1 MNYTLDIVTEKPD
14 LWKDGDPVRPELGVS
29 FKTYPGREVFGLR
42 NESGEYVA
50 FCCVAKT
57 LQVPWDITSLSSFTA
72 NDGTIYVPYTVW
84 SLKKGSGKAIIN
96 ALLDKGASASEVS
109 DQIKD
114 LLFAKSA
121 SRVDGMK
128 PNVANS
134 MFGDQEV
141 EPETD
146 TEPKNEVETEDEPET
161 TEDQEE

>member
-1 MNYTLDIVTEKPD
+1 MP
-14 LWKDGDPVRPELGVS
+14 
-29 FKTYPGREVFGLR
+29 
-42 NESGEYVA
+42 
-50 FCCVAKT
+50 
-57 LQVPWDITSLSSFTA
+57 
-72 NDGTIYVPYTVW
+72 NDDV
-84 SLKKGSGKAIIN
+84 IN

-128 PNVANS
+128 PSVANS

-146 TEPKNEVETEDEPET
+146 TEPKSEVEQEPE
-161 TEDQEE
+161 EESNDQTFN

>member
-1 MNYTLDIVTEKPD
+1 MP
-14 LWKDGDPVRPELGVS
+14 
-29 FKTYPGREVFGLR
+29 
-42 NESGEYVA
+42 
-50 FCCVAKT
+50 
-57 LQVPWDITSLSSFTA
+57 
-72 NDGTIYVPYTVW
+72 NDDV
-84 SLKKGSGKAIIN
+84 IN

-121 SRVDGMK
+121 SRVDGVK

>member
-1 MNYTLDIVTEKPD
+1 MP
-14 LWKDGDPVRPELGVS
+14 
-29 FKTYPGREVFGLR
+29 
-42 NESGEYVA
+42 
-50 FCCVAKT
+50 
-57 LQVPWDITSLSSFTA
+57 
-72 NDGTIYVPYTVW
+72 NDDV
-84 SLKKGSGKAIIN
+84 IN

-161 TEDQEE
+161 KEDQEE

>member
-1 MNYTLDIVTEKPD
+1 MP
-14 LWKDGDPVRPELGVS
+14 
-29 FKTYPGREVFGLR
+29 
-42 NESGEYVA
+42 
-50 FCCVAKT
+50 
-57 LQVPWDITSLSSFTA
+57 
-72 NDGTIYVPYTVW
+72 NDDV
-84 SLKKGSGKAIIN
+84 IN

-141 EPETD
+141 EPKTD
-146 TEPKNEVETEDEPET
+146 TEPKNEV
-161 TEDQEE
+161 DQEEESND

>member
-1 MNYTLDIVTEKPD
+1 MP
-14 LWKDGDPVRPELGVS
+14 
-29 FKTYPGREVFGLR
+29 
-42 NESGEYVA
+42 
-50 FCCVAKT
+50 
-57 LQVPWDITSLSSFTA
+57 
-72 NDGTIYVPYTVW
+72 NDDV
-84 SLKKGSGKAIIN
+84 IN

-121 SRVDGMK
+121 LRVDGMK

>member
-1 MNYTLDIVTEKPD
+1 MP
-14 LWKDGDPVRPELGVS
+14 
-29 FKTYPGREVFGLR
+29 
-42 NESGEYVA
+42 
-50 FCCVAKT
+50 
-57 LQVPWDITSLSSFTA
+57 
-72 NDGTIYVPYTVW
+72 NDDV
-84 SLKKGSGKAIIN
+84 IN

-128 PNVANS
+128 PRVANS

-141 EPETD
+141 EPKTD
-146 TEPKNEVETEDEPET
+146 TEPKSEVETEDEPET

>member
-1 MNYTLDIVTEKPD
+1 MDEIVDVMLDKET
-14 LWKDGDPVRPELGVS
+14 
-29 FKTYPGREVFGLR
+29 
-42 NESGEYVA
+42 A
-50 FCCVAKT
+50 AA
-57 LQVPWDITSLSSFTA
+57 DIT
-72 NDGTIYVPYTVW
+72 
-84 SLKKGSGKAIIN
+84 
-96 ALLDKGASASEVS
+96 DK
-109 DQIKD
+109 IKD

>member
-1 MNYTLDIVTEKPD
+1 MP
-14 LWKDGDPVRPELGVS
+14 
-29 FKTYPGREVFGLR
+29 
-42 NESGEYVA
+42 
-50 FCCVAKT
+50 
-57 LQVPWDITSLSSFTA
+57 
-72 NDGTIYVPYTVW
+72 NDDV
-84 SLKKGSGKAIIN
+84 IN

-121 SRVDGMK
+121 SRVDGIK

-146 TEPKNEVETEDEPET
+146 TEPKSEVETEDEPET

>member
-1 MNYTLDIVTEKPD
+1 MP
-14 LWKDGDPVRPELGVS
+14 
-29 FKTYPGREVFGLR
+29 
-42 NESGEYVA
+42 
-50 FCCVAKT
+50 
-57 LQVPWDITSLSSFTA
+57 
-72 NDGTIYVPYTVW
+72 NDDV
-84 SLKKGSGKAIIN
+84 IN

-161 TEDQEE
+161 TEDEEE

>member
-1 MNYTLDIVTEKPD
+1 MP
-14 LWKDGDPVRPELGVS
+14 
-29 FKTYPGREVFGLR
+29 
-42 NESGEYVA
+42 
-50 FCCVAKT
+50 
-57 LQVPWDITSLSSFTA
+57 
-72 NDGTIYVPYTVW
+72 NDDV
-84 SLKKGSGKAIIN
+84 IN

-146 TEPKNEVETEDEPET
+146 TEPKNEVESEDEPET
-161 TEDQEE
+161 KEDQEE

>member
-1 MNYTLDIVTEKPD
+1 MDDV
-14 LWKDGDPVRPELGVS
+14 
-29 FKTYPGREVFGLR
+29 
-42 NESGEYVA
+42 
-50 FCCVAKT
+50 
-57 LQVPWDITSLSSFTA
+57 
-72 NDGTIYVPYTVW
+72 
-84 SLKKGSGKAIIN
+84 IN

-128 PNVANS
+128 PSVANS

-146 TEPKNEVETEDEPET
+146 TEPKNEVEPET
-161 TEDQEE
+161 TNEVDQEEESND

>member
-1 MNYTLDIVTEKPD
+1 MP
-14 LWKDGDPVRPELGVS
+14 
-29 FKTYPGREVFGLR
+29 
-42 NESGEYVA
+42 
-50 FCCVAKT
+50 
-57 LQVPWDITSLSSFTA
+57 
-72 NDGTIYVPYTVW
+72 NDDV
-84 SLKKGSGKAIIN
+84 IN

-141 EPETD
+141 ESETD
-146 TEPKNEVETEDEPET
+146 TEPKNEVEPET
-161 TEDQEE
+161 TNEVDQEEESND

>member
-1 MNYTLDIVTEKPD
+1 MP
-14 LWKDGDPVRPELGVS
+14 
-29 FKTYPGREVFGLR
+29 
-42 NESGEYVA
+42 
-50 FCCVAKT
+50 
-57 LQVPWDITSLSSFTA
+57 
-72 NDGTIYVPYTVW
+72 NDDV
-84 SLKKGSGKAIIN
+84 IN

-128 PNVANS
+128 SSVANS

-146 TEPKNEVETEDEPET
+146 TESDAEVKNEIESEPE
-161 TEDQEE
+161 EESNE

>member
-1 MNYTLDIVTEKPD
+1 MP
-14 LWKDGDPVRPELGVS
+14 
-29 FKTYPGREVFGLR
+29 
-42 NESGEYVA
+42 
-50 FCCVAKT
+50 
-57 LQVPWDITSLSSFTA
+57 
-72 NDGTIYVPYTVW
+72 NDDV
-84 SLKKGSGKAIIN
+84 IN

-114 LLFAKSA
+114 LLFAKRA

>member
-1 MNYTLDIVTEKPD
+1 MP
-14 LWKDGDPVRPELGVS
+14 
-29 FKTYPGREVFGLR
+29 
-42 NESGEYVA
+42 
-50 FCCVAKT
+50 
-57 LQVPWDITSLSSFTA
+57 
-72 NDGTIYVPYTVW
+72 NDDV
-84 SLKKGSGKAIIN
+84 IN

-146 TEPKNEVETEDEPET
+146 TETKNEVEPET
-161 TEDQEE
+161 TNEVDQEEESND

>member
-1 MNYTLDIVTEKPD
+1 MP
-14 LWKDGDPVRPELGVS
+14 
-29 FKTYPGREVFGLR
+29 
-42 NESGEYVA
+42 
-50 FCCVAKT
+50 
-57 LQVPWDITSLSSFTA
+57 
-72 NDGTIYVPYTVW
+72 NDDV
-84 SLKKGSGKAIIN
+84 IN

-146 TEPKNEVETEDEPET
+146 TEPKNEIETEDEPET

>member
-1 MNYTLDIVTEKPD
+1 MP
-14 LWKDGDPVRPELGVS
+14 
-29 FKTYPGREVFGLR
+29 
-42 NESGEYVA
+42 
-50 FCCVAKT
+50 
-57 LQVPWDITSLSSFTA
+57 
-72 NDGTIYVPYTVW
+72 NDDV
-84 SLKKGSGKAIIN
+84 IN

-134 MFGDQEV
+134 MFGDQGV

>member
-1 MNYTLDIVTEKPD
+1 MP
-14 LWKDGDPVRPELGVS
+14 
-29 FKTYPGREVFGLR
+29 
-42 NESGEYVA
+42 
-50 FCCVAKT
+50 
-57 LQVPWDITSLSSFTA
+57 
-72 NDGTIYVPYTVW
+72 NDDV
-84 SLKKGSGKAIIN
+84 IN

-128 PNVANS
+128 SSVANS

-141 EPETD
+141 EPKTD
-146 TEPKNEVETEDEPET
+146 TEPKSEVETEDEPET

>member
-1 MNYTLDIVTEKPD
+1 MP
-14 LWKDGDPVRPELGVS
+14 
-29 FKTYPGREVFGLR
+29 
-42 NESGEYVA
+42 
-50 FCCVAKT
+50 
-57 LQVPWDITSLSSFTA
+57 
-72 NDGTIYVPYTVW
+72 NDDV
-84 SLKKGSGKAIIN
+84 IN

-128 PNVANS
+128 PSVANS

>member
-1 MNYTLDIVTEKPD
+1 MP
-14 LWKDGDPVRPELGVS
+14 
-29 FKTYPGREVFGLR
+29 
-42 NESGEYVA
+42 
-50 FCCVAKT
+50 
-57 LQVPWDITSLSSFTA
+57 
-72 NDGTIYVPYTVW
+72 NDDV
-84 SLKKGSGKAIIN
+84 IN

-141 EPETD
+141 EPKTD
-146 TEPKNEVETEDEPET
+146 TEPKSEVETEDEPET

>member
-1 MNYTLDIVTEKPD
+1 MP
-14 LWKDGDPVRPELGVS
+14 
-29 FKTYPGREVFGLR
+29 
-42 NESGEYVA
+42 
-50 FCCVAKT
+50 
-57 LQVPWDITSLSSFTA
+57 
-72 NDGTIYVPYTVW
+72 NDDV
-84 SLKKGSGKAIIN
+84 IN

>member
-1 MNYTLDIVTEKPD
+1 MP
-14 LWKDGDPVRPELGVS
+14 
-29 FKTYPGREVFGLR
+29 
-42 NESGEYVA
+42 
-50 FCCVAKT
+50 
-57 LQVPWDITSLSSFTA
+57 
-72 NDGTIYVPYTVW
+72 NDDV
-84 SLKKGSGKAIIN
+84 IN

-141 EPETD
+141 EPKTD
-146 TEPKNEVETEDEPET
+146 TESDSEVKNEIESEPE
-161 TEDQEE
+161 EESNE

>member
-1 MNYTLDIVTEKPD
+1 MP
-14 LWKDGDPVRPELGVS
+14 
-29 FKTYPGREVFGLR
+29 
-42 NESGEYVA
+42 
-50 FCCVAKT
+50 
-57 LQVPWDITSLSSFTA
+57 
-72 NDGTIYVPYTVW
+72 NDDV
-84 SLKKGSGKAIIN
+84 IN

-141 EPETD
+141 EPKTETESD
-146 TEPKNEVETEDEPET
+146 SEVKNEIDSEPE
-161 TEDQEE
+161 EQSNE

>member
-1 MNYTLDIVTEKPD
+1 MP
-14 LWKDGDPVRPELGVS
+14 
-29 FKTYPGREVFGLR
+29 
-42 NESGEYVA
+42 
-50 FCCVAKT
+50 
-57 LQVPWDITSLSSFTA
+57 
-72 NDGTIYVPYTVW
+72 NDDV
-84 SLKKGSGKAIIN
+84 IN

-141 EPETD
+141 APETD

>member
-1 MNYTLDIVTEKPD
+1 MP
-14 LWKDGDPVRPELGVS
+14 
-29 FKTYPGREVFGLR
+29 
-42 NESGEYVA
+42 
-50 FCCVAKT
+50 
-57 LQVPWDITSLSSFTA
+57 
-72 NDGTIYVPYTVW
+72 NDDV
-84 SLKKGSGKAIIN
+84 IN

-121 SRVDGMK
+121 SRVDDMK

-146 TEPKNEVETEDEPET
+146 TEPKNEIETEDEPET